1 VRADM
6 AESILFLTGH
16 LAQARLEAVLA
27 GMDGAFDWKVL
38 DIGVKVAAL
47 MTEEIIMR
55 RLPNPVEADQ
65 VMLPGRCRAD
75 LERLSS
81 RFGVPFLRGPDELKD
96 IPTYFG
102 RARKASD
109 MTKYD
114 IQIFA
119 EIVDASALSVDSIL
133 KRASDY
139 IQKGANVIDLG
150 GLPDTPFPYLEEGIR
165 TLKQQGYKT
174 SVDSANP
181 EELLRGGKAGADY
194 LLSLNEDTLHI
205 ADEVASI
212 PVLIPKE
219 HGDMASLY
227 RAMDALDKKSRKYL
241 VDPVLDPIN
250 FGFMES
256 LERYAQVRR
265 ERPDAEMLMGTGNLT
280 ELTDADTTGITAVLL
295 GIASELHIR
304 NVLVVQVSPHTRR
317 TVEEHDLARRI
328 MFASRAEHELP
339 KDYADGL
346 LCLHARRPFPQ
357 SSDEIAESA
366 REVRDKNFRIE
377 IAEDGIHIYNRDG
390 HHIAQDAF
398 DLYPKLGVDQDGAHA
413 FYLGAEL
420 ARAEIAWR
428 LAKRYAQDEPLDWG
442 VAADAPADDKTRLKE
457 AGHTLIAK
465 RKREAS

>member
-1 VRADM
+1 M

-16 LAQARLEAVLA
+16 LARARLEAVLA

-47 MTEEIIMR
+47 MTEDIILR
-55 RLPNPVEADQ
+55 RLPNLVEADQ

-119 EIVDASALSVDSIL
+119 EIVDASALSVDAIV
-133 KRASDY
+133 KRAEDY
-139 IQKGANVIDLG
+139 VQKGANVIDLG
-150 GLPDTPFPYLEEGIR
+150 GLPDTPFPHLEEAIR

-265 ERPDAEMLMGTGNLT
+265 ERPDAE
-280 ELTDADTTGITAVLL
+280 I
-295 GIASELHIR
+295 
-304 NVLVVQVSPHTRR
+304 
-317 TVEEHDLARRI
+317 
-328 MFASRAEHELP
+328 
-339 KDYADGL
+339 
-346 LCLHARRPFPQ
+346 
-357 SSDEIAESA
+357 
-366 REVRDKNFRIE
+366 
-377 IAEDGIHIYNRDG
+377 
-390 HHIAQDAF
+390 
-398 DLYPKLGVDQDGAHA
+398 
-413 FYLGAEL
+413 
-420 ARAEIAWR
+420 
-428 LAKRYAQDEPLDWG
+428 
-442 VAADAPADDKTRLKE
+442 
-457 AGHTLIAK
+457 
-465 RKREAS
+465 

>member
-1 VRADM
+1 M

-16 LAQARLEAVLA
+16 LARPRLEAVLE
-27 GMDGAFDWKVL
+27 GMNAEFGWKVL

-47 MTEEIIMR
+47 MTEDIIVR
-55 RLPNPVEADQ
+55 RLPQPVEADKI
-65 VMLPGRCRAD
+65 MLPGRCRAD
-75 LERLSS
+75 LDRLAS

-96 IPTYFG
+96 IPVYFG
-102 RARKASD
+102 RARKAAD
-109 MTKYD
+109 LTKYD

-119 EIVDASALSVDSIL
+119 EVVDASALSVDAIL
-133 KRASDY
+133 KRAEDY
-139 IQKGANVIDLG
+139 AQKGADVIDLG
-150 GLPDTPFPYLEEGIR
+150 GLPDTPFPHLGETVR
-165 TLKQQGYKT
+165 ALRQRGYKV

-181 EELLRGGKAGADY
+181 EELLRGGKACADY
-194 LLSLNEDTLHI
+194 LLSLNEETLHI
-205 ADEVASI
+205 ADQVASI

-227 RAMDALDKKSRKYL
+227 RAMDALDKKGRAYL

-256 LERYAQVRR
+256 LGRYAALRR
-265 ERPDAEMLMGTGNLT
+265 KRPDAEILMGTGNLT

-357 SSDEIAESA
+357 SPEEIAEAA

-398 DLYPKLGVDQDGAHA
+398 DLYPKLGVDHDGAHA

-442 VAADAPADDKTRLKE
+442 VAADAPAEDKTRLKE

>member
-1 VRADM
+1 
-6 AESILFLTGH
+6 
-16 LAQARLEAVLA
+16 
-27 GMDGAFDWKVL
+27 
-38 DIGVKVAAL
+38 
-47 MTEEIIMR
+47 
-55 RLPNPVEADQ
+55 
-65 VMLPGRCRAD
+65 
-75 LERLSS
+75 
-81 RFGVPFLRGPDELKD
+81 
-96 IPTYFG
+96 
-102 RARKASD
+102 
-109 MTKYD
+109 
-114 IQIFA
+114 
-119 EIVDASALSVDSIL
+119 
-133 KRASDY
+133 
-139 IQKGANVIDLG
+139 VIDLG
-150 GLPDTPFPYLEEGIR
+150 GLPDTPFPHLGETVR
-165 TLKQQGYKT
+165 ALRQRGYKV

-181 EELLRGGKAGADY
+181 GELLRGGKACADY
-194 LLSLNEDTLHI
+194 LLSLNEETLHI
-205 ADEVASI
+205 ADQVASI

-227 RAMDALDKKSRKYL
+227 RAMDALDKKGRAYL

-256 LERYAQVRR
+256 LGRYAALRR
-265 ERPDAEMLMGTGNLT
+265 KRPDAEILMGTGNLT

-357 SSDEIAESA
+357 SPEEIAEAA

-442 VAADAPADDKTRLKE
+442 VAADAPAEDKTRLKE

>member
-1 VRADM
+1 M

-16 LAQARLEAVLA
+16 LARARLEAVLA
-27 GMDGAFDWKVL
+27 GMSGAFDWKVL

-47 MTEEIIMR
+47 MTEEIITR
-55 RLPNPVEADQ
+55 RLPNPIEADKI
-65 VMLPGRCRAD
+65 MLPGRCRAD
-75 LERLSS
+75 LERLSA
-81 RFGVPFLRGPDELKD
+81 RFGIPFLRGPDELKD
-96 IPTYFG
+96 IPVYFG

-119 EIVDASALSVDSIL
+119 EIVDASALSVDAIVR
-133 KRASDY
+133 RAEDY
-139 IQKGANVIDLG
+139 VQKGANVIDLG
-150 GLPDTPFPYLEEGIR
+150 GLPDTPFPHLEETIR
-165 TLKQQGYKT
+165 ALKEKGYKT

-181 EELLRGGKAGADY
+181 DELLRGGKAGADY
-194 LLSLNEDTLHI
+194 LLSLNEDTLNI
-205 ADEVASI
+205 ADQVASI

-227 RAMDALDKKSRKYL
+227 RAMDALDKKGRKYL

-295 GIASELHIR
+295 GIASELHIK

-328 MFASRAEHELP
+328 MFAARAEHELP

-357 SSDEIAESA
+357 SPEEIAEAA

-398 DLYPKLGVDQDGAHA
+398 DLYPKLGVDKDGAHA

>member
-1 VRADM
+1 
-6 AESILFLTGH
+6 
-16 LAQARLEAVLA
+16 
-27 GMDGAFDWKVL
+27 
-38 DIGVKVAAL
+38 
-47 MTEEIIMR
+47 
-55 RLPNPVEADQ
+55 
-65 VMLPGRCRAD
+65 
-75 LERLSS
+75 
-81 RFGVPFLRGPDELKD
+81 
-96 IPTYFG
+96 
-102 RARKASD
+102 
-109 MTKYD
+109 
-114 IQIFA
+114 
-119 EIVDASALSVDSIL
+119 
-133 KRASDY
+133 
-139 IQKGANVIDLG
+139 
-150 GLPDTPFPYLEEGIR
+150 
-165 TLKQQGYKT
+165 
-174 SVDSANP
+174 
-181 EELLRGGKAGADY
+181 
-194 LLSLNEDTLHI
+194 
-205 ADEVASI
+205 
-212 PVLIPKE
+212 
-219 HGDMASLY
+219 
-227 RAMDALDKKSRKYL
+227 
-241 VDPVLDPIN
+241 
-250 FGFMES
+250 
-256 LERYAQVRR
+256 
-265 ERPDAEMLMGTGNLT
+265 MGTGNLT

-357 SSDEIAESA
+357 SPEEIAEAA

-398 DLYPKLGVDQDGAHA
+398 DLYPKLGVDHDGAHA

-442 VAADAPADDKTRLKE
+442 VAADAPAEDKTRLKE